1 MTGIKKIKEN
11 AKKVLTKREE
21 FGNLTKLF
29 GERADGPRGSL
40 KKRRKK
46 WLTNEGRPVIIAFRR
61 LRRVPCK
68 LNNVKERKHQ
78 TERLPRGSCK
88 EEA

>member
-46 WLTNEGRPVIIAFRR
+46 WLTNEGRCATIAFRR
-61 LRRVPCK
+61 KGVYLV
-68 LNNVKERKHQ
+68 N
-78 TERLPRGSCK
+78 
-88 EEA
+88 